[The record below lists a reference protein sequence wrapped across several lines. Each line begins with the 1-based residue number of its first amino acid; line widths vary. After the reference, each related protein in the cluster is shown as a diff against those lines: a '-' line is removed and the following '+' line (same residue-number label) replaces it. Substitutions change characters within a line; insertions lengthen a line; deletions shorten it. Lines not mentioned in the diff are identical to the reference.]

1 MADYNTRIDAVIA
14 WVDGNDPEHIRKRRN
29 FIHTEGDNY
38 RREVPTGRDTTRFT
52 DNGELEY
59 CIRSIRAFAPW
70 IRTIHLVTDNQI
82 PKFLTPD
89 LRRELNVHVVDHR
102 QIFAG
107 FKYALPTFNSRTIE
121 TVLWRI
127 PNLADHYIYFND
139 DFILTGAV
147 SPSDFF
153 DEGKVVL
160 RGEWNSIANYNPF
173 RLEMNRLFSLG
184 LKKILGI
191 TRSMHLLL
199 QMKSARLA
207 GSEKRYFRAPHVPH
221 PVRTRTQERYFSRH
235 PELFEQNI
243 RHRFRS
249 TEQFSAI
256 FLAHHLEI
264 KRNNAVLLP
273 PDEHVMINGEMDTAA
288 ALNRKLNRIR
298 NRLARF
304 ICLQGFEFFSEEQQ
318 RQITQL
324 LDEVIREAE
333 KTTADGSGMELHTI
347 DA

>member
-1 MADYNTRIDAVIA
+1 MPDYNTRIDAVIA
-14 WVDGNDPEHIRKRRN
+14 WVDGNDPEHIRKRQY
-29 FIHTEGDNY
+29 FILTEGDHK
-38 RREVPTGRDTTRFT
+38 RLEVPTGRDSTRFT

-59 CIRSIRAFAPW
+59 CIRSIRTFAPW
-70 IRTIHLVTDNQI
+70 IHTIHLVTDNQI
-82 PKFLTPD
+82 PEFLTPE
-89 LRRELNVHVVDHR
+89 LRRELNVRVVDHR

-107 FKYALPTFNSRTIE
+107 FKYALPTFNTRTIE
-121 TVLWRI
+121 TGLWRI

-139 DFILTGAV
+139 DFILTSDV

-153 DEGKVVL
+153 VDGKVVL
-160 RGEWNSIANYNPF
+160 RGEWKSISSYGPIQ
-173 RLEMNRLFSLG
+173 LEINRLFSLV
-184 LKKILGI
+184 LKKITGI
-191 TRSMHLLL
+191 TRSLHLLL

-207 GSEKRYFRAPHVPH
+207 GSDKRYFRIPHVPH

-264 KRNNAVLLP
+264 NRNKAVLLP
-273 PDEHVMINGEMDTAA
+273 PDEHIMINGEMDTIVT
-288 ALNRKLNRIR
+288 LNRKLNKIR
-298 NRLARF
+298 DRQARF
-304 ICLQGFEFFSEEQQ
+304 ICLQGFEYFSDEQQ
-318 RQITQL
+318 IQITQL
-324 LDEVIREAE
+324 LDDVIRESG
-333 KTTADGSGMELHTI
+333 KTTASESGMELHTI

>member
-121 TVLWRI
+121 TALWRI

-139 DFILTGAV
+139 DFILTGDV

-153 DEGKVVL
+153 DEGKVFCAA
-160 RGEWNSIANYNPF
+160 S
-173 RLEMNRLFSLG
+173 
-184 LKKILGI
+184 GI
-191 TRSMHLLL
+191 
-199 QMKSARLA
+199 
-207 GSEKRYFRAPHVPH
+207 
-221 PVRTRTQERYFSRH
+221 
-235 PELFEQNI
+235 
-243 RHRFRS
+243 
-249 TEQFSAI
+249 
-256 FLAHHLEI
+256 
-264 KRNNAVLLP
+264 
-273 PDEHVMINGEMDTAA
+273 
-288 ALNRKLNRIR
+288 
-298 NRLARF
+298 
-304 ICLQGFEFFSEEQQ
+304 
-318 RQITQL
+318 QL
-324 LDEVIREAE
+324 LTIIP
-333 KTTADGSGMELHTI
+333 SGWR
-347 DA
+347 